1 MNDGI
6 VGAYKGM
13 PIINVYCTLDEFS
26 CHVKGKLTKEN
37 LDKFKDCTFVPLKLG
52 LNETDM
58 SVEALIVP
66 VKNI

>member
-6 VGAYKGM
+6 MGAWKGM

-26 CHVKGKLTKEN
+26 EDIKRKLTQED
-37 LDKFKDCTFVPLKLG
+37 LDRYSDCTFAPLKLY
-52 LNETDM
+52 LDPKDL
-58 SVEALIVP
+58 SVNALIVP